1 MGIFSKNVVEERA
14 VEYQGFFVEQNTET
28 EIQMDEST
36 SMEIPSFSNA
46 IETIVTA
53 ISRLDIKLYQE
64 DEKGK
69 VQRHINDYRLKLLNE
84 ENSFYG
90 NAVDYKK
97 QIVRDMLL
105 NGISYSYLDKKG
117 LEVDGIYRLNPKDTT
132 LEQSF
137 DSKGIPTSIKLGMNI
152 NGKTSNVDLEDILV
166 IPFRSE
172 DGITGKSI
180 FEKNQRILKLMYQEL
195 EYHEYVYKNASV
207 PFGVLEMEGKAN
219 KDIVDRLK
227 ATWSNLYKGS
237 KNSGKIA
244 VLENGLK
251 YKAISQNP
259 QDVLLLDS
267 RKANISEIEKIFNL
281 PSGMLESGNMDLELL
296 QGYFKNKTIEPI
308 LKLIE
313 ESLNKAL
320 LLESEKAE
328 GYYFRFDPKPLGMVR
343 GKDFIDSIVA
353 KVSGG
358 ISTINEARAELD
370 MDDFMNSDDLIMS
383 LGHVMKKPNGATE
396 VPNMDGGTNDKKG
409 IDKGL
414 E

>member
-14 VEYQGFFVEQNTET
+14 VEYQGFFVEQTTET
-28 EIQMDEST
+28 EIQMDEGT

-53 ISRLDIKLYQE
+53 ISRLDVQLYQE
-64 DEKGK
+64 NDKGK
-69 VQRHINDYRLKLLNE
+69 VQRHVSDYRLKLLNE

-97 QIVRDMLL
+97 QIAKDMLL

-137 DSKGIPTSIKLGMNI
+137 DSKGIPTSIKLGMNM
-152 NGKTSNVDLEDILV
+152 NGKTSNVDLEDVLV

-281 PSGMLESGNMDLELL
+281 PNGMLDGGNADLEIL

-313 ESLNKAL
+313 EALNKAL
-320 LLESEKAE
+320 LLENEKAQ
-328 GYYFRFDPKPLGMVR
+328 GYYFKFDTKPLGMVK
-343 GKDFIDSIVA
+343 GKDFTDSVIA
-353 KVSGG
+353 KLTNGLM
-358 ISTINEARAELD
+358 TTNEARAEFD
-370 MDDFMNSDDLIMS
+370 MNDFANGDDLIMS
-383 LGHVMKKPNGATE
+383 LGNVMKKPNGSIE
-396 VPNMDGGTNDKKG
+396 VPNIDGGTNNKERD
-409 IDKGL
+409 DKGL